1 MSTDTTTIGE
11 LTLRYASDLA
21 AHLAMVPD
29 RCIAHGQHPQATD
42 AATAPSTAPGRA
54 CPCAPSP
61 REPPSTSYPP
71 ASAWSSTSKDST
83 ASSAS
88 CPSETPNPPP
98 SPRTSRTDS
107 AKYHH

>member
-11 LTLRYASDLA
+11 LALRYASDLA

-71 ASAWSSTSKDST
+71 ASAWSSTSPVGDSEPAT
-83 ASSAS
+83 IAADL
-88 CPSETPNPPP
+88 TH
-98 SPRTSRTDS
+98 RLG
-107 AKYHH
+107 